1 MSAGTKTT
9 GQPAEAAASGEFG
22 VFVFLASEGL
32 LFGALVLGYTV
43 ARLAPGSDFAGA
55 SRELSLPLGTFNTCV
70 LLTSSLAAA
79 LATIWGNGKRDGWAR
94 LALLATAALGLVFL
108 CIKGYEYF
116 EDARQGL
123 LPLRDMADRYP
134 KAHPQPHREFFDVY
148 LALTGTHALH
158 LISGVGLMGGIA
170 LFWRR
175 LARPA
180 HTLKLAAL
188 YWHFI
193 DIIWVFLFPLLYL
206 VR

>member
-1 MSAGTKTT
+1 MTVDS
-9 GQPAEAAASGEFG
+9 PATPSRSHGELG

-43 ARLAPGSDFAGA
+43 TRLAPGADFGGA
-55 SRELSLPLGTFNTCV
+55 SRELSLTLGTLNTCV
-70 LLTSSLAAA
+70 LLTSSFAVA
-79 LATIWGNGKRDGWAR
+79 LATIWADGKRDDLAR

-108 CIKGYEYF
+108 CIKGYEYYD
-116 EDARQGL
+116 EAQRGL
-123 LPLRDMADRYP
+123 FPLRDMADRYP
-134 KAHPQPHREFFDVY
+134 RANPQQHREFFDIY

-158 LISGVGLMGGIA
+158 LISGIGLMGGIT

-175 LARPA
+175 LAHPA

-193 DIIWVFLFPLLYL
+193 DVIWVFLFPLLYL